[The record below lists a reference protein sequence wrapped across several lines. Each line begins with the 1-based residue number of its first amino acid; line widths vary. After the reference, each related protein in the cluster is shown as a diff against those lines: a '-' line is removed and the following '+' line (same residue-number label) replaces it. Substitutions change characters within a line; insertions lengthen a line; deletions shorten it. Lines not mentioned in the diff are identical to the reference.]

1 MVRSGVPKP
10 SVNVED
16 KLDRWAE
23 RELERNR
30 NKIIIEDDQGTLFA
44 FGGYVIVQENQGAK
58 VVKYSNDARVF
69 SNRAAAMSWCVADQ
83 HNLVNLSRRIEALD
97 FSKRM
102 LQQDLY
108 ARRTSAERTRNADFR
123 ERVLTKISS
132 KQNQLQRVKTELAEL
147 MSQTKYIQLQGLQ
160 HETSRTRRA

>member
-1 MVRSGVPKP
+1 
-10 SVNVED
+10 
-16 KLDRWAE
+16 
-23 RELERNR
+23 
-30 NKIIIEDDQGTLFA
+30 
-44 FGGYVIVQENQGAK
+44 
-58 VVKYSNDARVF
+58 
-69 SNRAAAMSWCVADQ
+69 MSWCVADR
-83 HNLVNLSRRIEALD
+83 HNLVNLSRMIEVLD

-108 ARRTSAERTRNADFR
+108 ARRTSAERTRDADFR